1 MKRIKT
7 LILSLLNLRTFLR
20 MEFNRKQA
28 PKVGHK
34 VNNLKS
40 GFLSISS
47 VFYDF
52 SNNDMQDYLSDWTR
66 LRKASKINDRRRII
80 IDDKLLFHHKNEDN
94 KHVKPI
100 VAITKDRK
108 LFKIENSKLIE
119 LKGEESFG
127 QYVNCFANGLIVKP
141 YTGGGGARISK
152 VKFHQNKLHFE
163 GACTSYSDF
172 ERTVINNDKAN
183 FLMTEI
189 IKQTGPLAEVY
200 PNTLNTIRILTMF
213 DHHTNKPF
221 IARAVQRIGTKKSVV
236 VDNFTAGGIS
246 ALIDIESGI
255 LGKGAHYPNGDKL
268 IWYSSHPDT
277 DVGFEGLRIDN
288 WEEIKNYVL
297 NLSQQY
303 FYIPYIGWDIVPM
316 EDDFMILEANSNSDV
331 NLLQIHGGLLKD
343 ERIKEF
349 YKYHHVIN

>member
-1 MKRIKT
+1 
-7 LILSLLNLRTFLR
+7 
-20 MEFNRKQA
+20 
-28 PKVGHK
+28 
-34 VNNLKS
+34 
-40 GFLSISS
+40 
-47 VFYDF
+47 
-52 SNNDMQDYLSDWTR
+52 
-66 LRKASKINDRRRII
+66 
-80 IDDKLLFHHKNEDN
+80 
-94 KHVKPI
+94 
-100 VAITKDRK
+100 
-108 LFKIENSKLIE
+108 
-119 LKGEESFG
+119 
-127 QYVNCFANGLIVKP
+127 
-141 YTGGGGARISK
+141 
-152 VKFHQNKLHFE
+152 
-163 GACTSYSDF
+163 
-172 ERTVINNDKAN
+172 
-183 FLMTEI
+183 MTEI

-221 IARAVQRIGTKKSVV
+221 IARAVQRIGTAKSVV

-246 ALIDIESGI
+246 VLIDIESGV

-343 ERIKEF
+343 EKVRGF
-349 YKYHHVIN
+349 YKKHDVIK